1 MVIVLLDEA
10 PTLEETQSREVQR
23 LKKENEE
30 LKEQLHLKDILLE
43 SLKER
48 LPSDHLGA
56 PRRELKKKKK
66 FSELGKSCCLF

>member
-30 LKEQLHLKDILLE
+30 LKEHLRLKDNLLE
-43 SLKER
+43 SLK

-66 FSELGKSCCLF
+66 FSELGKSCCFF

>member
-30 LKEQLHLKDILLE
+30 LKEQLHLKDNLLE
-43 SLKER
+43 SLK
-48 LPSDHLGA
+48 DHPGA